1 MIELVTVQ
9 YLQPEARKGLGE
21 HKLDGIYDHPA
32 RYVICACWFDHSDST
47 IQGIWREGRF
57 KVDKKLECDNFLGK
71 FKARIMARNLPREK
85 LMMADHYSPVQ
96 AQ

>member
-1 MIELVTVQ
+1 MTRPIRVKQQNQAAIT
-9 YLQPEARKGLGE
+9 A
-21 HKLDGIYDHPA
+21 
-32 RYVICACWFDHSDST
+32 
-47 IQGIWREGRF
+47 IQGIGRDGRF